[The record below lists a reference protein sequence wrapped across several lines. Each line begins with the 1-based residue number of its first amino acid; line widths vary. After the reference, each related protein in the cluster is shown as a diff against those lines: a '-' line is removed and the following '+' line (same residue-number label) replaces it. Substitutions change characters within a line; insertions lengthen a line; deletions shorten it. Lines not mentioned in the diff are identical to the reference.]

1 MAIPGFLRLPV
12 LSVLCFICDSAA
24 MFFVPHNGSLSI
36 SVALQQPV
44 PPRDD
49 RAAQTSAAV
58 PPRIV
63 YRYHDEQFPNR
74 VDLLQRAPPL
84 GDGSQISAAGR
95 DPFAFFEPAFLQT
108 LDAPELPSAD
118 FLCLREAIYH
128 EARGEDIVGQFAVAE
143 VVLNRV
149 DSTRFP
155 STVCDVVY
163 QNRHLRNA
171 CQFSYACDLLADTL
185 TDPRASHLAG
195 IVAHL
200 ALQGFPRLLTD
211 GATHYHAV
219 YVSPSWGEVYQR
231 TARYGAHVFYRS
243 RPYPDH

>member
-1 MAIPGFLRLPV
+1 MAV
-12 LSVLCFICDSAA
+12 QNSVT
-24 MFFVPHNGSLSI
+24 PH
-36 SVALQQPV
+36 
-44 PPRDD
+44 DD
-49 RAAQTSAAV
+49 GTQRSDAAV
-58 PPRIV
+58 SPRV
-63 YRYHDEQFPNR
+63 VQRYHDEQLPNR
-74 VDLLQRAPPL
+74 VDLLQRAAPVIDRSRLVATAP
-84 GDGSQISAAGR
+84 
-95 DPFAFFEPAFLQT
+95 DPFAFFELDVLQT

-143 VVLNRV
+143 VILNRV
-149 DSTRFP
+149 DSGRFP

-171 CQFSYACDLLADTL
+171 CQFSYACDLLSEAL
-185 TDPRASHLAG
+185 TDPQATHIAG
-195 IVAHL
+195 VVAHL

-231 TARYGAHVFYRS
+231 TARYGGHVFYREL
-243 RPYPDH
+243 RYPDH